1 MADIYNLFYS
11 FSARDIPENLPK
23 GGTTYHYITSLSNS
37 EDVAPSNA
45 YLRIDEGANIDEQV
59 E

>member
-23 GGTTYHYITSLSNS
+23 GGTSYYYTWN
-37 EDVAPSNA
+37 EDAKKNDWRA
-45 YLRIDEGANIDEQV
+45 DGY
-59 E
+59 